1 MRAIIPIGLV
11 AVMLLL
17 LSHAGCNEPAVL
29 GVVDPAGA
37 LDVGQK
43 APDIP
48 FRTLEGKETTFNA
61 VREQIAVVVFFSPGK
76 GACCML
82 DPRLVNLYERFET
95 LPVTVA
101 QISLPSK
108 DCPHGPGCGQACGI
122 GTMNVVGLCD
132 KDLVAYKSYG
142 EPKLGTAYLVDDLN
156 RIVVIGTID
165 NLGPLADRAY
175 ELARGIQ
182 QEHVGEEIGF
192 VGY

>member
-11 AVMLLL
+11 ALMLL
-17 LSHAGCNEPAVL
+17 SQAGCNEPAAL
-29 GVVDPAGA
+29 GTVGPARTLG
-37 LDVGQK
+37 VGQK
-43 APDIP
+43 APDMP

-61 VREQIAVVVFFSPGK
+61 AREQIAIVVFFAPGQ

-82 DPRLVNLYERFET
+82 DPRLVDLYDRFET

-108 DCPHGPGCGQACGI
+108 DCPHGPGCSQACGI
-122 GTMNVVGLCD
+122 GTMTVVGLCD
-132 KDLVAYKSYG
+132 KDLVAHKSYG

-156 RIVVIGTID
+156 RIVAISTID

-175 ELARGIQ
+175 ELARDIQ